1 MHGIYVTCINGHTPL
16 YLWLTL
22 SFFVYDNGAHL
33 SRHTTKS
40 SDMLVL
46 VPSILSQ
53 RLFWVQH
60 TLLPSQGVSL
70 FSHVT
75 VPYHLK
81 HLYSYRRQASQI
93 CTCCRYTTSAVH
105 SATPTLVVWQSGDSW
120 SFFVFAVTWFHLCHQ
135 KMSCYCWPAQAVFIR
150 AALRDVEEE
159 RDKLKKQCLQASS
172 NWNHSWSPLQGNY
185 LLEVAQLTIK
195 VRTLTDQLTTNQQ
208 AAEAKLC
215 ELEKIRDEHENELCK
230 ENQQLKDQ
238 LTKER
243 AEMTGKLKQTD
254 AKFNK
259 IRKLKEQQ
267 DTKFRMKKE
276 KLQVK
281 LEALKA

>member
-60 TLLPSQGVSL
+60 TFLPSQGVSL

-120 SFFVFAVTWFHLCHQ
+120 SFFCLCCHMISSLPSKNVLLLLTCTSCLHQ
-135 KMSCYCWPAQAVFIR
+135 SSPVGCWR
-150 AALRDVEEE
+150 
-159 RDKLKKQCLQASS
+159 
-172 NWNHSWSPLQGNY
+172 
-185 LLEVAQLTIK
+185 
-195 VRTLTDQLTTNQQ
+195 
-208 AAEAKLC
+208 
-215 ELEKIRDEHENELCK
+215 
-230 ENQQLKDQ
+230 
-238 LTKER
+238 
-243 AEMTGKLKQTD
+243 GK
-254 AKFNK
+254 
-259 IRKLKEQQ
+259 R
-267 DTKFRMKKE
+267 
-276 KLQVK
+276 
-281 LEALKA
+281 